1 MTSAVDG
8 ACLFPACVQGDRPP
22 YCGDCENRPTRDATG
37 TTAVFT
43 VRVWPEDDHVVMVC
57 DVGIFRAPTVP
68 EVLRDVA
75 SAYQIAEEARRV

>member
-1 MTSAVDG
+1 
-8 ACLFPACVQGDRPP
+8 
-22 YCGDCENRPTRDATG
+22 
-37 TTAVFT
+37 VFT

>member
-1 MTSAVDG
+1 MTDH
-8 ACLFPACVQGDRPP
+8 
-22 YCGDCENRPTRDATG
+22 TTG

-43 VRVWPEDDHVVMVC
+43 VRVWPEDDHVVVVC

>member
-1 MTSAVDG
+1 MT
-8 ACLFPACVQGDRPP
+8 P
-22 YCGDCENRPTRDATG
+22 ENQTTG

>member
-1 MTSAVDG
+1 VSVID
-8 ACLFPACVQGDRPP
+8 CLCGIGPNDNCPVHGRYVQEAQRH
-22 YCGDCENRPTRDATG
+22 TTG
-37 TTAVFT
+37 TPAVFT
-43 VRVWPEDDHVVMVC
+43 VRVWPEDDHVVVVC